1 MFIEKL
7 TIKNYKGFHGEFSLL
22 LNSGINLIVG
32 DNETG
37 KSTILEAINIAL
49 TGVLNGRYLKNEINQ
64 YLFNNEVVNRFIA
77 GVSNGDNPELPIIQI
92 ELFFKKGS
100 NPLFDGNG
108 NSEGVNACGLSFKI
122 EFDQEYKK
130 EYEELINSSEPIT
143 TIPIEYYRV
152 VWRSFAREPI
162 TSRSIPLKSAF
173 IDSTAN
179 KFQNGSDIY
188 ISRIIQDDL
197 DSNEKVL
204 LSQTY
209 RKMKESFVE
218 SLSVKSI
225 NSKISNKT
233 KITNKKFH
241 VSVDLSAKN
250 SWETNLMIYLDDVP
264 FHQVG
269 KGEQCIIKTNL
280 ALSHHKA
287 KEANIVLI
295 EEPENHLSHTKL
307 NELIKNVIES
317 CSDKQIIISTHSNFV
332 ANKLG
337 LDNLI
342 LINNKETFRLNCLSE
357 GTFNFFKK
365 LPGYQTLRILLC
377 RKAILVE
384 GDSDELIFQRAYMDK
399 NGGRLPIEDG
409 IDVISV
415 KLTFKRFLEIA
426 EKIHQPIAVITDN
439 DRDYHNNITKK
450 YVDYKDSSCVK
461 IFSDPRNE
469 LNTLEPQF
477 VDSNKENL
485 KDLCKAIKIRIL
497 DYKKIED
504 ISDYMIKNKTEWA
517 LNVFESELKLNYP
530 DYILR
535 ALEWCDE

>member
-1 MFIEKL
+1 M
-7 TIKNYKGFHGEFSLL
+7 
-22 LNSGINLIVG
+22 
-32 DNETG
+32 
-37 KSTILEAINIAL
+37 
-49 TGVLNGRYLKNEINQ
+49 
-64 YLFNNEVVNRFIA
+64 
-77 GVSNGDNPELPIIQI
+77 
-92 ELFFKKGS
+92 
-100 NPLFDGNG
+100 
-108 NSEGVNACGLSFKI
+108 
-122 EFDQEYKK
+122 
-130 EYEELINSSEPIT
+130 
-143 TIPIEYYRV
+143 
-152 VWRSFAREPI
+152 
-162 TSRSIPLKSAF
+162 
-173 IDSTAN
+173 
-179 KFQNGSDIY
+179 
-188 ISRIIQDDL
+188 
-197 DSNEKVL
+197 
-204 LSQTY
+204 
-209 RKMKESFVE
+209 
-218 SLSVKSI
+218 
-225 NSKISNKT
+225 
-233 KITNKKFH
+233 
-241 VSVDLSAKN
+241 SAKN

-426 EKIHQPIAVITDN
+426 EKIHQPIAVI
-439 DRDYHNNITKK
+439 
-450 YVDYKDSSCVK
+450 
-461 IFSDPRNE
+461 
-469 LNTLEPQF
+469 
-477 VDSNKENL
+477 
-485 KDLCKAIKIRIL
+485 
-497 DYKKIED
+497 
-504 ISDYMIKNKTEWA
+504 
-517 LNVFESELKLNYP
+517 
-530 DYILR
+530 
-535 ALEWCDE
+535 